1 MLAALFYNSCAI
13 PWSATMWFV
22 IPLCLAVTIV
32 YKTVRVN
39 DLRKLPIQS
48 VMLMGYL
55 LGCLLVLGAGL
66 WLAQVVFL

>member
-1 MLAALFYNSCAI
+1 MIATLFYNSAQI
-13 PWSATMWFV
+13 PWRAAMWFV

-32 YKTVRVN
+32 YKTVRID

-55 LGCLLVLGAGL
+55 LICLLALGVVL
-66 WLAQVVFL
+66 WLIQAIFL